1 MGTLLVQERSPGS
14 GGCCCCRRRHE
25 SGGLSSPAPVGSCL
39 RTSLG
44 RDPGSSGGGGG
55 GRCRLKYTNEE
66 LTDGHPRVPTTTS
79 VSRCEGLGGAAGLFR
94 RAPLSGSCLRT
105 SLGRDPGSSGG
116 LAKTQYEYDPPE
128 PRRAGSAGPPA
139 ETGRRGSGKRRAF
152 GQGAARSCCCRGRAN
167 APLWG
172 HARTWPKG
180 ARCRQLGCCS
190 EL

>member
-14 GGCCCCRRRHE
+14 GGL
-25 SGGLSSPAPVGSCL
+25 LSSSPRERGAEQPSPRRVLPPNVS
-39 RTSLG
+39 RTG
-44 RDPGSSGGGGG
+44 PGLEWWWRRPPPS
-55 GRCRLKYTNEE
+55 CRLKYTNEE

-116 LAKTQYEYDPPE
+116 LARTQYEYDPPE